1 METTTH
7 SVTKCHNVL
16 QFAARC
22 VISLCCHAPA
32 GPRTKPGMVW
42 SSWGPCHEPN
52 SAPVFGFQL
61 EGSPS
66 PDHRWGKKKVD
77 ETTLHVRTSVGKLY
91 VSPKFRGPS
100 SKRFRL
106 TFISCF
112 RSGKVQWSKFAYS
125 VVSAEGKSKLRKL
138 VPSHRLAFFDTFPV
152 YFHM

>member
-1 METTTH
+1 M
-7 SVTKCHNVL
+7 
-16 QFAARC
+16 F
-22 VISLCCHAPA
+22 ISLQVDVSSLISLSCHAPA

-66 PDHRWGKKKVD
+66 PDRRCEEKIE
-77 ETTLHVRTSVGKLY
+77 ETTLHVRTSVVKLY

-100 SKRFRL
+100 NKRFRL

-138 VPSHRLAFFDTFPV
+138 VPSHRLAFPTLFQFIFTCKGQV
-152 YFHM
+152 LVL